1 MVAVAALATPVAPDT
16 KASTTVSI
24 EPNKMYVDA
33 KSLGGVSEATGT
45 ESSLTQKLENVR
57 ERAQKKTG
65 VDTEEMAIDVDME
78 DTYDEEDEDVSNI
91 KWNKVVEW
99 GEIQCRPY

>member
-1 MVAVAALATPVAPDT
+1 
-16 KASTTVSI
+16 
-24 EPNKMYVDA
+24 MYVDA
-33 KSLGGVSEATGT
+33 KSLGGVSKATGT
-45 ESSLTQKLENVR
+45 ESSLTQKLENIR